1 VNPRKLVIA
10 SNNAKKLRELA
21 ELAAPLGYEVVAVS
35 ELAPGFDVEETGAT
49 FEENALL
56 KALAAAQAT
65 GEVALGDDSGLIVDA
80 LGGAPGVFSARY
92 APTDEARIQRV
103 LRELEG
109 SGDRSARF
117 ACALAVATP
126 EGDSAVLIEYAEG
139 ALIEAPRGAGG
150 FGYDP
155 IFLPDGSERTFAEL
169 SPAEKHALSHRGKAL
184 RRLPEL
190 LARLIREG

>member
-1 VNPRKLVIA
+1 VSPRKLVIA
-10 SNNAKKLRELA
+10 SNNAKKLRELS
-21 ELAAPLGYEVVAVS
+21 ELAAPLGYEVIAVS
-35 ELAPGFDVEETGAT
+35 ELAPGFDVEETGTT

-56 KALAAAQAT
+56 KARAAAQAT
-65 GEVALGDDSGLIVDA
+65 GEVALADDSGLMIDA
-80 LGGAPGVFSARY
+80 LEGAPGVYSARY

-109 SGDRSARF
+109 VAGRSARF

-126 EGDSAVLIEYAEG
+126 EGHSVVLIEYAEG
-139 ALIEAPRGAGG
+139 SLIEAPRGTGG

-155 IFLPDGSERTFAEL
+155 IFLPAGGDRTFAEL
-169 SPAEKHALSHRGKAL
+169 SADDKNALSHRGKAL

-190 LARLIREG
+190 LARLFSES